1 MHTYR
6 DTDRQADDVQNPPI
20 RTQGD
25 REHVNCRNLQIDL
38 FFTITLGLPSRMY
51 YISLHEKAKG
61 LKHIEKQG
69 DDIKD
74 MKYI

>member
-1 MHTYR
+1 
-6 DTDRQADDVQNPPI
+6 
-20 RTQGD
+20 
-25 REHVNCRNLQIDL
+25 
-38 FFTITLGLPSRMY
+38 MY